1 VADGMVD
8 EGGGYTLCRKSVVP
22 IFPRLPPPQPHAK
35 EALMNPL
42 RRFSTVALVALTLT
56 TLVTPN
62 AYAGIIHFQ
71 FVGDGVLLES
81 GGQSSLGTTTM
92 SFTYDTSD
100 FVINQTFSFSPNA
113 TGSRWVMG
121 TPVPISIVDASSQSY
136 NVDPIVGASMYDQ
149 PSTFDQFNWEGAN
162 TNIIAQWNDNT
173 SNAFGAVSSN
183 FDAMNSQFLA
193 ALGTGSFLL
202 ANGNTQELTV
212 LGLDS
217 TQIRID
223 NAIASAT
230 VVSVPE
236 PSTWVMGLAGLACG
250 GYSLFRRRKQA

>member
-1 VADGMVD
+1 
-8 EGGGYTLCRKSVVP
+8 
-22 IFPRLPPPQPHAK
+22 
-35 EALMNPL
+35 MNPL
-42 RRFSTVALVALTLT
+42 RHFATGALIALMLT

-62 AYAGIIHFQ
+62 AHAGIIHFQ

-81 GGQSSLGTTTM
+81 VGQRPLGTTTM

-113 TGSRWVMG
+113 TGSRWLMG

-149 PSTFDQFNWEGAN
+149 PSSFDQFNWEGAN

-173 SNAFGAVSSN
+173 SNAFGAVSSD
-183 FDAMNSQFLA
+183 FDAMNPQFLA
-193 ALGTGSFLL
+193 ALGTASFLL

-217 TQIRID
+217 TRIRID

-236 PSTWVMGLAGLACG
+236 PSTWVMGLAGIACG
-250 GYSLFRRRKQA
+250 GWQMFRRRRKRA